1 MVLSTEAT
9 RSDMFRW
16 DVLMVCKKK
25 KKMFINAE
33 CDEWIMQES

>member
-9 RSDMFRW
+9 RSDMFRR
-16 DVLMVCKKK
+16 DVLMVCKK